1 MLTNTINT
9 HVFQEYGMGSDVS
22 MSGDVYSFGIMLLE
36 MFTSKR
42 PTEDMFSDG
51 LTLHGYAK
59 MALPEKVLEIIET
72 SLLCEGRT
80 RDARV
85 KTEECLV
92 SVVSIGVLCSME
104 SPTDRMEMT
113 DVVAKLCAIR
123 KKFLGNRIN

>member
-1 MLTNTINT
+1 
-9 HVFQEYGMGSDVS
+9 MGSDVS

-59 MALPEKVLEIIET
+59 MALPEKVLEITET
-72 SLLCEGRT
+72 SLLCEVRT
-80 RDARV
+80 REARMRI
-85 KTEECLV
+85 EECLV

-123 KKFLGNRIN
+123 KKFLGNRID